1 MREQA
6 RRGRRTK
13 GQVGK
18 MAADRRGQVHWAGW
32 NKMERQEVRRG
43 QVGKIAK
50 VRRGK
55 VENRAGDSWQ
65 EGRGQEGTSGME
77 GR

>member
-1 MREQA
+1 
-6 RRGRRTK
+6 
-13 GQVGK
+13 
-18 MAADRRGQVHWAGW
+18 
-32 NKMERQEVRRG
+32 MERQEIRRG

-77 GR
+77 CRGLERKWQRGKRFLWE